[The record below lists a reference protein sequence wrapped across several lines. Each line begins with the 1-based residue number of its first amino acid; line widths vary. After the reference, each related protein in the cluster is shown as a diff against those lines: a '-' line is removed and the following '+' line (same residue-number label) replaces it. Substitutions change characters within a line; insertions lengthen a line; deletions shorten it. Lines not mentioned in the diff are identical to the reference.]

1 MTGELIQLNIPGM
14 ASRLMSTPAQ
24 YKKEI
29 LKRTESCRIASTL
42 TREEVTEQLIRRTG
56 HKLKF
61 ETYKKWETRTPIP
74 HAFIIPFCE
83 VVGADPYF
91 LLTGKPFKLGK
102 IPAPMSNLGES
113 TRSAA

>member
-1 MTGELIQLNIPGM
+1 MMTGVLIQLIIPGM
-14 ASRLMSTPAQ
+14 AARQMSTPAQ

-42 TREEVTEQLIRRTG
+42 SREEVIEQLARRTG
-56 HKLKF
+56 QRLKF

-102 IPAPMSNLGES
+102 LPA
-113 TRSAA
+113 SAAETRNAA

>member
-1 MTGELIQLNIPGM
+1 MTGELIQLNISGM
-14 ASRLMSTPAQ
+14 ASRLMSTPSQ

-42 TREEVTEQLIRRTG
+42 SREDVTAELGRRTG

-61 ETYKKWETRTPIP
+61 ATYKKWETRTPIP

-102 IPAPMSNLGES
+102 LPNSISEEA
-113 TRSAA
+113 TRNAA